1 MKNALVL
8 GAGLVSR
15 PLIRY
20 LLDRPD
26 IHARVASRTVSKARK
41 LIDGH
46 PNGEAVELDVADND
60 ALESLIS
67 KCDLAISL
75 LPCAHHLRVAE
86 LCITHGKHLVTTSYI
101 QPAMRK
107 LDRPARDAGVLLL
120 NEAGL
125 DPGIDHMSAMRV
137 IHRVQGTG
145 GKIVSFASYCGGL
158 PAPEANMNPFGYK
171 FSWSPRGVLLAGRN
185 PARFLRGGAVV
196 EIPGDK
202 LFDNHWSVQING
214 LGEFEGYPNRD
225 SLPYL
230 ETYGIQDATGI
241 FRGTLRYPGW
251 CATLK
256 KIVDLG
262 FLDDT
267 EMPASNELTWAQF
280 TARLIGASGERP
292 IREEAANFL
301 GMGANSPELDRI
313 AWLGLFDNE
322 PVPEGTRSPLD
333 ALEAQMLGKM
343 QYAPDERDMI
353 ILKHQFTVE
362 YPDRSE
368 EITSTLIEYGIPGGD
383 SAMARTVGLPAAIAT
398 RLILEEQI
406 QLAGVHVPVLPEI
419 YEPILDELGNW
430 GINFEEISVPFHPPA

>member
-1 MKNALVL
+1 MKHALVL

-15 PLIRY
+15 PLVRY

-26 IHARVASRTVSKARK
+26 IHVRVASRTVSKARK
-41 LIDGH
+41 LINGH
-46 PNGEAVELDVADND
+46 PNGETVELDVADND
-60 ALESLIS
+60 AIESLIS
-67 KCDLAISL
+67 NCDLTISL
-75 LPCAHHLRVAE
+75 LPYAHHLRIAE
-86 LCITHGKHLVTTSYI
+86 LCIAHGKHLVTTSYV
-101 QPAMRK
+101 QPAMRE

-158 PAPEANMNPFGYK
+158 PAPEANTNPFGYK

-251 CATLK
+251 CTTLK
-256 KIVDLG
+256 KIVNLG

-292 IREEAANFL
+292 IREEAADFL
-301 GMGANSPELDRI
+301 GMGGNSPVLDRI
-313 AWLGLFDNE
+313 AWLGLFDDK

-333 ALEAQMLGKM
+333 ALEAQMRGKM

-430 GINFEEISVPFHPPA
+430 GINFEEIRVPFHPPA